1 MKIEQIITTK
11 LMENSSSTI
20 YDYAIIGAG
29 AAGLHL
35 VHAMLAEEWFDNKR
49 ILIIEKESK
58 EVDDRTWSF
67 WEKGAG
73 QWDSIL
79 TKSWGKGF
87 FYSSTK
93 EIPLELAPY
102 QYKMM
107 RSIDFYELGKKSI
120 KEASS
125 MYWQSDTVQSVQR
138 DGVIINIK
146 GVSNNYQAKQVF
158 DSRITK
164 EFIEEQQEYISLI
177 QHFKG
182 WVIETKQAVFDPNSF
197 VMMDFRIKKGSAT
210 SFTYVLPISSTSA
223 MVEFTL
229 FDQELLASSDY
240 DQYLKKYISEVLKI
254 KDFKIIHEEIGT
266 IPMTCFP
273 FHQASEK
280 RILKIG
286 TAGSWVKPSSGYAF
300 KNIERLAKQVVDNIK
315 HNRPPDTNLLSKQF
329 RFYDTLYLDVLATE
343 NELGESIFTDMY
355 SNNPIQQIFKFLDE
369 ETSLLENIRIFYSFR
384 FAPFLKALWRWVF

>member
-1 MKIEQIITTK
+1 
-11 LMENSSSTI
+11 MENSSSTI

-35 VHAMLAEEWFDNKR
+35 AHAMLAEEWFDNKR

-120 KEASS
+120 TAATS
-125 MYWQSDTVQSVQR
+125 MHWQSDTVQSVQK

-146 GVSNNYQAKQVF
+146 GISNNYQAKQVF

-164 EFIEEQQEYISLI
+164 EFVEEQQEYISLI

-182 WVIETKQAVFDPNSF
+182 WVIETKQAVFDPDSF

-229 FDQELLASSDY
+229 FDQELLAASDY
-240 DQYLKKYISEVLKI
+240 DQYLKKYISEILKI
-254 KDFKIIHEEIGT
+254 KDFKITHEEIGT

-280 RILKIG
+280 CILKIG

-300 KNIERLAKQVVDNIK
+300 KNIEKLAKQVVDNIK
-315 HNRPPDTNLLSKQF
+315 HNRPTDTNLLSKQF

-355 SNNPIQQIFKFLDE
+355 L
-369 ETSLLENIRIFYSFR
+369 SLIHI
-384 FAPFLKALWRWVF
+384 

>member
-1 MKIEQIITTK
+1 MDNI
-11 LMENSSSTI
+11 SSTI

-35 VHAMLAEEWFDNKR
+35 VHAMLAEEWFANKR
-49 ILIIEKESK
+49 ILIVEKESK

-67 WEKGAG
+67 WEKGKG

-79 TKSWGKGF
+79 TKSWEKGF
-87 FYSSTK
+87 FYGSTK

-107 RSIDFYELGKKSI
+107 RSIDFYQLGKKAIS
-120 KEASS
+120 ESS
-125 MYWQSDTVQSVQR
+125 LMHWQSDVVQSVQR
-138 DGVIINIK
+138 DGAIIKII
-146 GVSNNYQAKQVF
+146 GTTNNYQAKQVF

-164 EFIEEQQEYISLI
+164 EVIKEQKDYISLI

-182 WVIETKQAVFDPNSF
+182 WIIETKQAAFDPDSF
-197 VMMDFRIKKGSAT
+197 VMMDYRIKKDAAT
-210 SFTYVLPISSTSA
+210 SFTYVLPTSSTSA
-223 MVEFTL
+223 MIEFTL
-229 FDQELLASSDY
+229 FDQELLTASDY
-240 DQYLKKYISEVLKI
+240 DVYLKKYIKEILKI
-254 KDFKIIHEEIGT
+254 NDYQVIHEEIGT

-273 FHQASEK
+273 FHKASDEG
-280 RILKIG
+280 ILKIG

-300 KNIERLAKQVVDNIK
+300 KNIEKLAKQVVHNLK
-315 HNRPPDTNLLSKQF
+315 HNQPPDTKLLSKQF